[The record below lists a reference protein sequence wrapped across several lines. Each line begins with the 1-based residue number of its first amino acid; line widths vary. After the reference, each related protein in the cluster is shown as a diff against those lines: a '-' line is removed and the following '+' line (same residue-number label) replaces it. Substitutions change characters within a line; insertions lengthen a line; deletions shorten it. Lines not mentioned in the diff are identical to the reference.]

1 MALAEWREELQRPK
15 NGRSSSSGRLNG
27 QYSPYNE
34 HAKFPSLFRSSAA
47 VAAAARSHQTGTADK
62 DGGASEE
69 AVLKSSTGENAAA
82 AAAAADNS
90 LKQWSSF
97 AEGAD
102 FNVNLDIGLVD
113 VEPEAN
119 LFLDETPLLARTGG
133 GASSSASQQKQDT
146 SSRSNGGGNALDG
159 GSSVRETRL
168 AILAAG

>member
-1 MALAEWREELQRPK
+1 M
-15 NGRSSSSGRLNG
+15 
-27 QYSPYNE
+27 
-34 HAKFPSLFRSSAA
+34 
-47 VAAAARSHQTGTADK
+47 AAAARSHQTATADK

-133 GASSSASQQKQDT
+133 GGASSSSSSASQQKQDT

-159 GSSVRETRL
+159 GSSVRETR
-168 AILAAG
+168 

>member
-1 MALAEWREELQRPK
+1 MA
-15 NGRSSSSGRLNG
+15 
-27 QYSPYNE
+27 
-34 HAKFPSLFRSSAA
+34 AA
-47 VAAAARSHQTGTADK
+47 VRSQQTAFSATADK

-69 AVLKSSTGENAAA
+69 AVLKSSTGENAAAAA

-133 GASSSASQQKQDT
+133 GGASSSSASQQKQDT

-159 GSSVRETRL
+159 GSSVRETR
-168 AILAAG
+168 